1 MISVV
6 VQAILFTV
14 LLIYAAVKD
23 VRTREISP
31 YLCIGIA
38 CLSLL
43 DFHSKNLLGLGIP
56 VILWVCAT
64 WICPE
69 QLGGGDIKL
78 TTAVSVLIGFTATAY
93 GIIIA
98 FTLELLIFQQ
108 IKRKL
113 TKQGARNYAMPLA
126 PFLAV
131 GFLITYFMKLGGL
144 TI

>member
-1 MISVV
+1 MSSVV
-6 VQAILFTV
+6 IQAILFTA

-23 VRTREISP
+23 VQTREISP

-43 DFHSKNLLGLGIP
+43 DFHSENLLGLGIP
-56 VILWVCAT
+56 VILWACAT

-93 GIIIA
+93 GIIISLI
-98 FTLELLIFQQ
+98 LELLIFQQ
-108 IKRKL
+108 IKTKL

-131 GFLITYFMKLGGL
+131 GFLTTYFMKLGGL